1 MSYIIGIDAGGT
13 KTKGLILSENKEIL
27 FEADAGYGNPNIDFE
42 GAIANITEVLSKCLA
57 SPFGLDCSL
66 VVAGVAGIEGGNN
79 RERINQSLKRIVN
92 VPFILI
98 NDAVLAYHSIFELE
112 DGVLTI
118 AGTGSISFGRNG
130 ETEEYAGGWG
140 HLLGDEGSSYDVAI
154 QACKQMIKEKE
165 YGEHYSSLSLA
176 LMKKL
181 NIHDAEQ
188 LKGFIYRATKGE
200 IASLSYVVFLQAE
213 EGNKEAK
220 DIFARAGIDLANQTL
235 RLIKKLKLTSPISV
249 GCKGSLLEKNIY
261 VQEAFKKE
269 LDKYVESI
277 NLLDSIFLPATGAYA
292 AAKLYKPL

>member
-13 KTKGLILSENKEIL
+13 KTKGLILTDNKEIL

-42 GAIANITEVLSKCLA
+42 GAIANISEVLSICLS
-57 SPFGLDCSL
+57 SPFGSQCHL
-66 VVAGVAGIEGGNN
+66 VVVGVAGIEAGNN
-79 RERINQSLKRIVN
+79 RERIHQSLKQAVN
-92 VPFILI
+92 IPIILI
-98 NDAVLAYHSIFELE
+98 NDAVLAYHSIFELG

-118 AGTGSISFGRNG
+118 AGTGSISYGRN
-130 ETEEYAGGWG
+130 EDAEKYAGGWG

-165 YGEHYSSLSLA
+165 FGDHYSPLSLA
-176 LMKKL
+176 FFKEL

-200 IASLSYVVFLQAE
+200 IASLSYIVFLQAE

-220 DIFARAGIDLANQTL
+220 DIFERAGIDLANQTL
-235 RLIKKLKLTSPISV
+235 RLIKNLKLTSPLSV
-249 GCKGSLLEKNIY
+249 GCKGSLLEKNKY
-261 VQEAFKKE
+261 VQEAFKSE
-269 LDKYVESI
+269 LNKYVESI
-277 NLLDSIFLPATGAYA
+277 NFLESNNLPATGAYA